1 MLGEGLND
9 DTISS
14 AITAKKKLSTTVS
27 KTETKFC
34 LKLSSLKMYFLF
46 YSISSRKHICKIKIY

>member
-27 KTETKFC
+27 KTETK
-34 LKLSSLKMYFLF
+34 
-46 YSISSRKHICKIKIY
+46 